1 LIQWIYVNLNGT
13 GLEAVSDPKRDGLLH
28 PQ

>member
-1 LIQWIYVNLNGT
+1 MYVNLNGT